1 MFNRCMIETFQNKA
15 DMSNLK
21 PSREIDSFFL
31 SVKSKKFSK
40 EDHEGPVAM
49 ATGRRHWSEKY
60 MCVSMDEGKH
70 SVRFACSVH
79 FSDLTA
85 F

>member
-15 DMSNLK
+15 DISNLK
-21 PSREIDSFFL
+21 SSQEVDSFFL
-31 SVKSKKFSK
+31 SVHKSKSKKSFN

-60 MCVSMDEGKH
+60 MRVSMDEGKH
-70 SVRFACSVH
+70 SVLFMCSVY
-79 FSDLTA
+79 FRI
-85 F
+85 